1 MTIQYFKL
9 YLAGIIFG
17 IIQMSADLLKAVY
30 KTDYFMIAFMGL
42 MFIVMIRLLI
52 WAMREHKRERM
63 KYGNQSQSHK

>member
-1 MTIQYFKL
+1 MENKYD
-9 YLAGIIFG
+9 IIV
-17 IIQMSADLLKAVY
+17 K
-30 KTDYFMIAFMGL
+30 KHTDYFMIAFMGL

>member
-1 MTIQYFKL
+1 
-9 YLAGIIFG
+9 
-17 IIQMSADLLKAVY
+17 MSADLLKAVY
-30 KTDYFMIAFMGL
+30 ETDYFMIAFMGL